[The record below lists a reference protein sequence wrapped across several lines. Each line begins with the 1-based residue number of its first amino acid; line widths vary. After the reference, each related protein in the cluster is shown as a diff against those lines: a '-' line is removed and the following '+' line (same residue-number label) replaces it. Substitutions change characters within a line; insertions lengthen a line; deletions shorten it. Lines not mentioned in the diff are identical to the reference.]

1 MLGYGRF
8 RVVSARRAPLVPT
21 GEPGEELGNDCARIP
36 VRIPVENLR
45 ERREYNCNRRWIL
58 LDLIELLH
66 HNHLSP
72 LSVAGVREQHHQA
85 VVG

>member
-21 GEPGEELGNDCARIP
+21 GKLGEELGNDCARIP
-36 VRIPVENLR
+36 VENLR
-45 ERREYNCNRRWIL
+45 ERREYDCNRRWI
-58 LDLIELLH
+58 LLH

>member
-21 GEPGEELGNDCARIP
+21 GKLGEELGNDCA
-36 VRIPVENLR
+36 RIPVENLR

-72 LSVAGVREQHHQA
+72 LRVAWVRAQHHQA